1 VEGRS
6 LSAVTHLARL
16 GVNYTGTGI
25 LGLQKIRSSEKS
37 LLYSYVRV
45 LRDVKIP
52 QRRNGYMKEH
62 RFQKYI
68 YGGITAVLVILIPI
82 LVVFMILERDALSA
96 LANEVVTILSP
107 VIYGAVL
114 AFLIA
119 PIFNAARDSSEAFVI
134 KYTKNKKLGK
144 GVGKTVGTCCS
155 ILFLA
160 AVVVSLLYMVIP
172 QLYESILG
180 IVETM
185 PTYVQNIYDWLTRL
199 FENNPPLEETV
210 LSVYDQIV
218 ESLRTWASTSL
229 IPSMENLESLQNLEK
244 IVGGV
249 SNGVMSIVNLA
260 KNLLIGLIVMVYLLN
275 IKERLGAQGKKIAY
289 AFLPVRIA
297 NETVDEFRYIHRVFS
312 GFIIGKLIDSLI
324 IGILCFI
331 AMNLLKLPFALLIS
345 VIVGVTN
352 IIPFFGPFIGAIP
365 SAVLVFLVNPMQ
377 CVIFLL
383 LILAIQQF
391 DGNILGP
398 RILGNATGLSSFWVL
413 FSILL
418 FGGLFGFIGMII
430 AVPLTAVLFDLFSKL
445 QYHFLRKKNLSPD
458 TRDYYNLRKIDEEKL
473 TFIKRD

>member
-1 VEGRS
+1 
-6 LSAVTHLARL
+6 
-16 GVNYTGTGI
+16 
-25 LGLQKIRSSEKS
+25 
-37 LLYSYVRV
+37 
-45 LRDVKIP
+45 
-52 QRRNGYMKEH
+52 MKEH

-96 LANEVVTILSP
+96 FANEVVTILSP
-107 VIYGAVL
+107 GIYGAVL

-229 IPSMENLESLQNLEK
+229 IPSMENLESLQLFNKYVHIPSVFAVFQKSCLF
-244 IVGGV
+244 
-249 SNGVMSIVNLA
+249 LF
-260 KNLLIGLIVMVYLLN
+260 
-275 IKERLGAQGKKIAY
+275 R
-289 AFLPVRIA
+289 FLPPV
-297 NETVDEFRYIHRVFS
+297 
-312 GFIIGKLIDSLI
+312 
-324 IGILCFI
+324 
-331 AMNLLKLPFALLIS
+331 
-345 VIVGVTN
+345 
-352 IIPFFGPFIGAIP
+352 
-365 SAVLVFLVNPMQ
+365 
-377 CVIFLL
+377 
-383 LILAIQQF
+383 
-391 DGNILGP
+391 
-398 RILGNATGLSSFWVL
+398 
-413 FSILL
+413 
-418 FGGLFGFIGMII
+418 
-430 AVPLTAVLFDLFSKL
+430 
-445 QYHFLRKKNLSPD
+445 
-458 TRDYYNLRKIDEEKL
+458 
-473 TFIKRD
+473 